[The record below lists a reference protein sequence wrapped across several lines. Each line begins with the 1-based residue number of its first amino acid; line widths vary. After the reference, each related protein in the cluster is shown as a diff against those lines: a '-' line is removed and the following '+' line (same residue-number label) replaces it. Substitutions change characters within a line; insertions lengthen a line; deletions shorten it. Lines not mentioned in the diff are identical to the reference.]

1 MKLKNKPLLTLLLV
15 TLLGF
20 VLRFTG
26 LDQNPPSLN
35 WDEASHGY
43 NAYSI
48 LKTGKDEWGVSFPLI
63 FRAFGD
69 YKLPLYIYL
78 TTIPVAF
85 FGLNTI
91 SVRLVSVL
99 AGTLAIPGI
108 YLLARQ
114 LFPKAALKFKLKKRS
129 FSLSLPFLS
138 AFFLSLLPWH
148 LFISRPALEAN
159 LGLTLFLFAVYFL
172 LKSKD
177 NPKHL
182 LISSLL
188 FSLTLHAYNTYR
200 ILTPL
205 FLLIYFLSK
214 VKLSSTKHFLNKK
227 QPRLF
232 WLSLAVFLL
241 SFSLVVSQTLTGTG
255 TARYQKLAILNDQ
268 TVFQIGEARQNS
280 SLPPLLARLRHNR
293 PLFFIQQFSDNYLNY
308 LSPQFLYQSDGAQT
322 QFAIPYKNLL
332 TLNLTLLV
340 ILGFFVSIK
349 HIKDSSH
356 RLLLL
361 LLVLSPVAA
370 AITASPPQ
378 ALRPTPLII
387 PLTLLAALG
396 FFALVNLF
404 SSRNWAK
411 TAVALILIISFMA
424 SSFSYLSDYWNSY
437 RFEYSSSW
445 QYGHQQLFEYLEDNQ
460 DQYDRI
466 FITKYHGEPHIFY
479 SFFNQLDPRILQPG
493 GDSLRFKQSDWFW
506 TDRIGE
512 VYFINDW
519 DIPYFSPAPFLPLES
534 GDLIPTANALLIT
547 SVEHLPSNTE
557 IIKLIEDLSGNIAF
571 VVARFK
577 QTE

>member
-1 MKLKNKPLLTLLLV
+1 MKLKNKSLLALLIL

-20 VLRFTG
+20 ILRFTG

-35 WDEASHGY
+35 WDEVSHGY
-43 NAYSI
+43 NAFSI
-48 LKTGKDEWGVSFPLI
+48 LKTGKDEWGVTFPLI

-78 TTIPVAF
+78 TTVPVAL
-85 FGLNTI
+85 FGLNAI

-108 YLLARQ
+108 YLLTRQ
-114 LFPKAALKFKLKKRS
+114 LFPKVALNFKLKKRS
-129 FSLSLPFLS
+129 VSLSLPFLT

-172 LKSKD
+172 LKFKD

-182 LISSLL
+182 LISSIL
-188 FSLTLHAYNTYR
+188 FSLTLHTYNTYR
-200 ILTPL
+200 VLTPL
-205 FLLIYFLSK
+205 FLFLYFLPK
-214 VKLSSTKHFLNKK
+214 VKPSSIKRFLNKQ
-227 QPRLF
+227 QPRLL
-232 WLSLAVFLL
+232 WLSLAVFFL
-241 SFSLVVSQTLTGTG
+241 SFSLVISQTLSGTG

-280 SLPPLLARLRHNR
+280 SLPPFLARLRHNR
-293 PLFFIQQFSDNYLNY
+293 PLFFAEQFAHNYLNY
-308 LSPQFLYQSDGAQT
+308 FTPQFLYQSNGAQT
-322 QFAIPYKNLL
+322 QFAIPHKNLL
-332 TLNLTLLV
+332 TLNLTLLA
-340 ILGFFVSIK
+340 ILGFFIAIK
-349 HIKDSSH
+349 RIKDSSH
-356 RLLLL
+356 RLVLLL
-361 LLVLSPVAA
+361 LALSPVAA

-396 FFALVNLF
+396 FFVVVNLF

-411 TAVALILIISFMA
+411 SAVAFILLVSFMS
-424 SSFSYLSDYWNSY
+424 SSFSYLSTYWNSY
-437 RFEYSSSW
+437 RFEYSTSW
-445 QYGHQQLFEYLEDNQ
+445 QYGHQQLFEYLGKNQ

-479 SFFNQLDPRILQPG
+479 TFFNQLDPHLLQPG
-493 GDSLRFKQSDWFW
+493 GDSLRFKQSDWYW
-506 TDRIGE
+506 TDRIGK
-512 VYFINDW
+512 VYFVNDW

-534 GDLIPTANALLIT
+534 GDLIPTSNALLIT

-557 IIKLIEDLSGNIAF
+557 IIELIEDLSGNIAF
-571 VVARFK
+571 IVARFK
-577 QTE
+577 

>member
-1 MKLKNKPLLTLLLV
+1 MKLKNKSLLALLIL

-20 VLRFTG
+20 ILRFTN
-26 LDQNPPSLN
+26 LDQNPPALN
-35 WDEASHGY
+35 WDEVSHGY
-43 NAYSI
+43 NAFSI
-48 LKTGKDEWGVSFPLI
+48 LKTGKDEWGVAFPLI

-78 TTIPVAF
+78 TVIPVAL
-85 FGLNTI
+85 FGLNAI

-108 YLLARQ
+108 YLLTRQ
-114 LFPKAALKFKLKKRS
+114 LFPKVALNFKFKKRS
-129 FSLSLPFLS
+129 VSLSLPFLA

-172 LKSKD
+172 LKFKD

-182 LISSLL
+182 LISSIF
-188 FSLTLHAYNTYR
+188 FSLTLHTYNTYR
-200 ILTPL
+200 VLTPL
-205 FLLIYFLSK
+205 FLFLYFLPK
-214 VKLSSTKHFLNKK
+214 VKPSSIKRFLNKQ
-227 QPRLF
+227 QPRLL
-232 WLSLAVFLL
+232 WLSLAVFFL
-241 SFSLVVSQTLTGTG
+241 SFSLVISQTLSGTG

-280 SLPPLLARLRHNR
+280 SLPPVLARLRHNR
-293 PLFFIQQFSDNYLNY
+293 PLFFVEQFAHNYLNY
-308 LSPQFLYQSDGAQT
+308 FTPQFLYQSNGAQT

-332 TLNLTLLV
+332 TLNLTILAV
-340 ILGFFVSIK
+340 LGFFVVIK
-349 HIKDSSH
+349 HIKNSSH
-356 RLLLL
+356 RLVLLL
-361 LLVLSPVAA
+361 LALSPAAA

-396 FFALVNLF
+396 FFVVVNLF

-411 TAVALILIISFMA
+411 SAVAFILLVSFMS
-424 SSFSYLSDYWNSY
+424 SSFSYLSTYWNSY
-437 RFEYSSSW
+437 RFEYSTSW
-445 QYGHQQLFEYLEDNQ
+445 QYGHQQLFEYLGKNQ

-479 SFFNQLDPRILQPG
+479 AFFMKLNPHLLQPG
-493 GDSLRFKQSDWFW
+493 GDSLRFKQSDWYW
-506 TDRIGE
+506 TDRIGK
-512 VYFINDW
+512 VYFVNDW
-519 DIPYFSPAPFLPLES
+519 DIPYFSPAPAIPLES
-534 GDLIPTANALLIT
+534 GDLIPTSNALLIT

-557 IIKLIEDLSGNIAF
+557 IVELIEDLSGNIAF

-577 QTE
+577 

>member
-1 MKLKNKPLLTLLLV
+1 MKLKNKSLLALLIL

-20 VLRFTG
+20 ILRFTG
-26 LDQNPPSLN
+26 LDQNPPALN
-35 WDEASHGY
+35 WDEVSHGY
-43 NAYSI
+43 NAFSI
-48 LKTGKDEWGVSFPLI
+48 LKTGKDEWGVTFPLI

-78 TTIPVAF
+78 TVIPVAL
-85 FGLNTI
+85 FGLNAI

-108 YLLARQ
+108 YLLTRQ
-114 LFPKAALKFKLKKRS
+114 LFPKVALNFKLKKQS
-129 FSLSLPFLS
+129 ISLSLPFLT

-172 LKSKD
+172 LKFKN

-182 LISSLL
+182 LISSIL
-188 FSLTLHAYNTYR
+188 FSLTLHTYNTYR
-200 ILTPL
+200 VLTPL
-205 FLLIYFLSK
+205 FLFLYFLPK
-214 VKLSSTKHFLNKK
+214 VKPSSIKRFLGQQ
-227 QPRLF
+227 QPRLL
-232 WLSLAVFLL
+232 WLSLAVFFL
-241 SFSLVVSQTLTGTG
+241 SFSLVVSQTLSGTG
-255 TARYQKLAILNDQ
+255 TARYQKLAILNEQ

-280 SLPPLLARLRHNR
+280 SLPPLLSRLRHNR
-293 PLFFIQQFSDNYLNY
+293 PLFFMQQFANNYLNY
-308 LSPQFLYQSDGAQT
+308 FTPQFLYQSNGAQT

-332 TLNLTLLV
+332 TLNLTILA
-340 ILGFFVSIK
+340 ILGFFVGIK
-349 HIKDSSH
+349 HVKNSSH
-356 RLLLL
+356 RLVLLL
-361 LLVLSPVAA
+361 LALSPVAA

-396 FFALVNLF
+396 FFVVVNLF

-411 TAVALILIISFMA
+411 SAVAFILLVSFMS
-424 SSFSYLSDYWNSY
+424 SSFSYLSTYWNSY
-437 RFEYSSSW
+437 RFEYSTSW
-445 QYGHQQLFEYLEDNQ
+445 QYGHQQLFEYLENNQ

-479 SFFNQLDPRILQPG
+479 AFFNQIDPHLLQPG
-493 GDSLRFKQSDWFW
+493 GDSLRFKQSDWYW
-506 TDRIGE
+506 TDRIGK
-512 VYFINDW
+512 VYFVNDW
-519 DIPYFSPAPFLPLES
+519 DIPYFSPAPAIPLES
-534 GDLIPTANALLIT
+534 GDLIPTSNALLIT

-557 IIKLIEDLSGNIAF
+557 IIELIEDLSGSIAF

-577 QTE
+577 